1 MSVREIVKA
10 WEGETLLEEN
20 VKFLSQPLKKVQFP
34 LSEHTQ
40 KIITDLKDT
49 ANAIPCA
56 GIAANQIGYSERVF
70 VGYKDNQLE
79 LYSIYINPKILKKT
93 ESSIRKPYPSAQ
105 DYYSDNDALHRDCS
119 MEACLSIPEVN
130 MTFQRCDTISVEYQ
144 DEEGVVRNEE
154 RSGFLSKLF
163 QHELDHLNGLTV
175 ANRIIYSIHKKKEG
189 AFFPAVES
197 VKDKSK
203 IKDFVKNREKVFKY
217 LYDYMLANLL
227 CSCYLNKLHCSDCI

>member
-10 WEGETLLEEN
+10 WKGETLLEEN
-20 VKFLSQPLKKVQFP
+20 VKFLSQPLKEVQFP

-56 GIAANQIGYSERVF
+56 GIAANQSGYSERVF

-130 MTFQRCDTISVEYQ
+130 MT
-144 DEEGVVRNEE
+144 
-154 RSGFLSKLF
+154 LSL
-163 QHELDHLNGLTV
+163 
-175 ANRIIYSIHKKKEG
+175 IH
-189 AFFPAVES
+189 
-197 VKDKSK
+197 
-203 IKDFVKNREKVFKY
+203 I
-217 LYDYMLANLL
+217 
-227 CSCYLNKLHCSDCI
+227 